1 MYGDKK
7 LMTRE
12 GYLAAVNTCLM
23 NRYLISLH
31 DTGYSDDEWLSRF
44 GDLDVE
50 EAVEIYAEKYDLRRM
65 VNGFY

>member
-12 GYLAAVNTCLM
+12 GYLAAVNIYLL
-23 NRYLISLH
+23 NRYLVSLH
-31 DTGYSDDEWLSRF
+31 DTGYSDSEWLSRF

-50 EAVEIYAEKYDLRRM
+50 EAVEVYAEKYDLRRSD
-65 VNGFY
+65 NGFY